1 MNLSA
6 LRNLKLQHPG
16 ILLDDREILLIA
28 NAIGEFPQCNLL
40 VFGMG
45 NDSQLWLD
53 INARGRTAFLEDNRE
68 WFNRVM
74 ETCPAAEACLVSY
87 NTILSQWE
95 EIMDDES
102 RLAMDLPPR
111 INGTRWDVILVD
123 GPSGDLPSYRKRH
136 GVEPPGR
143 MCSIYMSS
151 RLVNKNGY
159 VFVHDCNRIVERVYA
174 DRYLYDIN
182 LIEQTRTVT
191 QLRKYRIP

>member
-28 NAIGEFPQCNLL
+28 NAIGEFPRCNLL

-45 NDSQLWLD
+45 NDSQLWMD
-53 INARGRTAFLEDNRE
+53 INARGRTAFLEDNRD
-68 WFNRVM
+68 WYNRVM
-74 ETCPAAEACLVSY
+74 ETCPAAEACLVTY
-87 NTILSQWE
+87 NTVLSQWE

-102 RLAMDLPPR
+102 RLAMELPSR

-123 GPSGDLPSYRKRH
+123 GPSGDLPGYRKRY

-174 DRYLYDIN
+174 DRYLFDVN
-182 LIEQTRTVT
+182 LVEQTRTVT